1 MHIFGAIFGLI
12 LSTAQ
17 AGQVVKVV
25 DGDSLFFGNKEIR
38 LEGIDA
44 PEYHQSCYDKKEK
57 AYPCGKL
64 AYQAL
69 KKLVSGKKVR
79 CRKIVKDKYHRD
91 VSECWAGDININE
104 WMVKN
109 GWAVAYTRYTKA
121 YEKAESVAKT
131 QHRGIWQG
139 RFLKPEYYRIL
150 QKEALKRH

>member
-1 MHIFGAIFGLI
+1 MVILGLLI
-12 LSTAQ
+12 SVAR
-17 AGQVVKVV
+17 AGTEVKVI
-25 DGDSLFFGNKEIR
+25 DGDSLFLGNKEIR

-44 PEYHQSCYDKKEK
+44 PEYHQSCYDKEGK

-69 KKLVSGKKVR
+69 NELVSGKKVR
-79 CRKIVKDKYHRD
+79 CRKIVKDKYHRE
-91 VSECWAGDININE
+91 VSECWVEDVNINE

-121 YEKAESVAKT
+121 YEAAELEAKEK
-131 QHRGIWQG
+131 QRGIWQG

-150 QKEALKRH
+150 QKEALKGH

>member
-38 LEGIDA
+38 REGIES
-44 PEYHQSCYDKKEK
+44 PEYHQSCYDKEEK

-69 KKLVSGKKVR
+69 KELVSGKKVR
-79 CRKIVKDKYHRD
+79 CRKIVKDKYHRE
-91 VSECWAGDININE
+91 VSECWVGDININE
-104 WMVKN
+104 WMIKN